1 MKIKAQVAMVLNLDK
16 CIGCHTCSVTCK
28 NTWTNRPGAEYM
40 SLDKPRNE
48 ARCRVCETLGR
59 QEHYK
64 GGWVLNRKGKLE
76 LKSGS
81 RISKIALGK
90 IFYNPDMPLIK
101 DYYEP
106 WNYDYWNI

>member
-1 MKIKAQVAMVLNLDK
+1 MVQQ
-16 CIGCHTCSVTCK
+16 
-28 NTWTNRPGAEYM
+28 R
-40 SLDKPRNE
+40 RNE
-48 ARCRVCETLGR
+48 ARCRYPKRWED

-106 WNYDYWNI
+106 WNYNYEHLTTAKSGSIRQLLERIQKLRG